1 MQPYS
6 TFPVTDIA
14 FSDFA
19 NRDQDP
25 ELVVRIRLPPA
36 QSLRTIECRD
46 ETLVQHRSRLIF
58 SKPVNAVSLPLFEQ
72 RGRWIRTLVPREGFT
87 AGMSSGSRVR

>member
-1 MQPYS
+1 MRLGRAWGNLSRPTQPYS

-36 QSLRTIECRD
+36 ASLS
-46 ETLVQHRSRLIF
+46 QHC
-58 SKPVNAVSLPLFEQ
+58 
-72 RGRWIRTLVPREGFT
+72 T
-87 AGMSSGSRVR
+87 AGLSAKVPHFGGGLRVAGDVRRDAQGAIRDSFALSL